1 MLHHLKNL
9 TVYFSLIVAGRTSLA
24 SACSG
29 VNLFGHCIGF
39 NFAQVYLYGKG
50 LEGTIPA
57 DIGKLKDK
65 MLNVWL
71 DGNAITGTIPP
82 QLGQLKKL
90 ESLSLNNN
98 KITGTIPP
106 EIGQLKKLVSL
117 SLDENEITG
126 TIPPEIGE
134 LTALKFLRVPPAS
147 PTPGAARD
155 RPSASQEPLEQRDH
169 RPDPGRDRPA
179 HGARGPASFPRVPD
193 ARCAARPPLGV
204 VGASAQ
210 TRSPAR
216 FRPRSACSRR

>member
-106 EIGQLKKLVSL
+106 EIG
-117 SLDENEITG
+117 
-126 TIPPEIGE
+126 E
-134 LTALKFLRVPPAS
+134 LTALKFLRVLPAS
-147 PTPGAARD
+147 PTPGAPHD
-155 RPSASQEPLEQRDH
+155 RPSASQDPLRQQDR
-169 RPDPGRDRPA
+169 RPDPDRDRPA
-179 HGARGPASFPRVPD
+179 RGADVPVSSPAFPD
-193 ARCAARPPLGV
+193 ARRAA
-204 VGASAQ
+204 
-210 TRSPAR
+210 
-216 FRPRSACSRR
+216 

>member
-106 EIGQLKKLVSL
+106 EIGQLKKL
-117 SLDENEITG
+117 EY
-126 TIPPEIGE
+126 
-134 LTALKFLRVPPAS
+134 LRVPPAS

-155 RPSASQEPLEQRDH
+155 RPSASQAPLRQQ
-169 RPDPGRDRPA
+169 DRR
-179 HGARGPASFPRVPD
+179 HV
-193 ARCAARPPLGV
+193 
-204 VGASAQ
+204 
-210 TRSPAR
+210 PAR
-216 FRPRSACSRR
+216 ALRPRRRMRGQGRQSRPRRAVRLVGLLRS

>member
-106 EIGQLKKLVSL
+106 EIGQLKKL
-117 SLDENEITG
+117 EY
-126 TIPPEIGE
+126 
-134 LTALKFLRVPPAS
+134 LRVPPA
-147 PTPGAARD
+147 PAAAR
-155 RPSASQEPLEQRDH
+155 
-169 RPDPGRDRPA
+169 
-179 HGARGPASFPRVPD
+179 RG
-193 ARCAARPPLGV
+193 ARPPLGV
-204 VGASAQ
+204 AGISTT
-210 TRSPAR
+210 TRSTAR
-216 FRPRSACSRR
+216 SRSSFATSGSVPPSAATTSSRRAARKIAATSTTARRASRAPRPSTS